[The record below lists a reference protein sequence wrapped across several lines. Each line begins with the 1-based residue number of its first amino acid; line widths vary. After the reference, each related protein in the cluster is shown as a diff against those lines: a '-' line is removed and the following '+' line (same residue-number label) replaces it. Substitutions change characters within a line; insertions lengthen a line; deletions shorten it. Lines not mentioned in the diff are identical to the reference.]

1 MKLAALAVAIALAP
15 ATVLAHPHIIVSQG
29 VRAIES
35 NGAYT
40 HVEIVWKFDPHAS
53 EDEIPAIDED
63 QDGTFSEEEIKALI
77 RDTMPGFQ
85 KVGFLTWLNTG
96 GADFNPTK
104 YPDFTARI
112 DDPATF
118 TPPEW
123 DRTAGDAKQGPE
135 NKGAALPV
143 ERDPHSPRNLVYT
156 MRFELPKPV
165 KSFSITT
172 YDPED
177 YMRVIADKA
186 SLAKGCALDKH
197 PTRKSEF
204 VPGHPVFADRVSC
217 RLP

>member
-1 MKLAALAVAIALAP
+1 MKLAALAVAVALAP
-15 ATVLAHPHIIVSQG
+15 ATALAHPHIIVSQG

-63 QDGTFSEEEIKALI
+63 QDGAFSEDEIKALI
-77 RDTMPGFQ
+77 RDTMPGFE

-96 GADFNPTK
+96 GADFNPAK
-104 YPDFTARI
+104 DPDFTARI

-123 DRTAGDAKQGPE
+123 DRTAGDAKQTSDS
-135 NKGAALPV
+135 KGAALPI

-177 YMRVIADKA
+177 YMRVIVDKA
-186 SLAKGCALDKH
+186 SLAKGCSLDKH

-204 VPGHPVFADRVSC
+204 IPGHPVFADRVSC